1 MKQLNILNMSQF
13 QITNAIFH
21 VLSSAP
27 SSPLEGQYYYNSV
40 SKGLEWHNGSTF
52 ISPLARAN
60 HTGSQLAAT
69 ISDFTAT
76 VRANSLDQM
85 TAPAADVAWN
95 SKKITG
101 LLDPTNAQDAAT
113 KNYVDIQ
120 VQSAAAGIDS
130 KPSVRVVA
138 TSNIALTG
146 LQTIDGV
153 TLIAGD
159 RVLAQNNTTASQNG
173 VYVVASGA
181 WTRATD
187 ADATGEITPGAFW
200 FVEEGTTN
208 NKTQWRC
215 NNTGTVTL
223 GSTAITIVQFGASSA
238 YTASNGVNLTGSN
251 FSAVVVASGG
261 LTVGASG
268 LSVDRTLVPNRFSTS
283 VGDASATSIV
293 VTHNLNTQD
302 VVVTVREVASPFAV
316 VMPDIEITSVNT
328 ITVKFGSAPTL
339 NQYRVSVVG

>member
-40 SKGLEWHNGSTF
+40 SKGLEWHNGTRSSAR
-52 ISPLARAN
+52 SPAPITPGLSLRRR
-60 HTGSQLAAT
+60 SAT
-69 ISDFTAT
+69 SHAT

-159 RVLAQNNTTASQNG
+159 RVLAQNNTTTSQNG

-181 WTRATD
+181 WTRQLTQMPPARSP
-187 ADATGEITPGAFW
+187 PGAFW

-215 NNTGTVTL
+215 NNTGAITL
-223 GSTAITIVQFGASSA
+223 GTTGITIVQFGASPRTPRATVCSLSA
-238 YTASNGVNLTGSN
+238 A
-251 FSAVVVASGG
+251 
-261 LTVGASG
+261 
-268 LSVDRTLVPNRFSTS
+268 TS
-283 VGDASATSIV
+283 VLWWWPAAASLPAPAGCRSIAPCAQPFLDQRRRCLGDQHRRHSQPEHSGRGRHGA
-293 VTHNLNTQD
+293 
-302 VVVTVREVASPFAV
+302 
-316 VMPDIEITSVNT
+316 
-328 ITVKFGSAPTL
+328 
-339 NQYRVSVVG
+339 

>member
-1 MKQLNILNMSQF
+1 MKQLNILNMTQF

-40 SKGLEWHNGSTF
+40 SKALEWHNGTTF
-52 ISPLARAN
+52 ISPIARAN
-60 HTGSQLAAT
+60 HTGTQLAAT
-69 ISDFTAT
+69 ISDFNTT

-130 KPSVRVVA
+130 KPSVRVIA

-159 RVLAQNNTTASQNG
+159 RVLVQNNTTATQNG

-187 ADATGEITPGAFW
+187 ADATGEITP
-200 FVEEGTTN
+200 VH
-208 NKTQWRC
+208 
-215 NNTGTVTL
+215 
-223 GSTAITIVQFGASSA
+223 
-238 YTASNGVNLTGSN
+238 
-251 FSAVVVASGG
+251 
-261 LTVGASG
+261 SG
-268 LSVDRTLVPNRFSTS
+268 LSRKARPTTRPSGVATTPAPSPLERPVSPSFSS
-283 VGDASATSIV
+283 VHRRLTPRATASACRQRLPRSGGCQRRHHCRSQRAV
-293 VTHNLNTQD
+293 GRSHRCAQ
-302 VVVTVREVASPFAV
+302 PFLGQRRRCLGDQHRRHSQPEHSGRGGDGA
-316 VMPDIEITSVNT
+316 
-328 ITVKFGSAPTL
+328 
-339 NQYRVSVVG
+339 